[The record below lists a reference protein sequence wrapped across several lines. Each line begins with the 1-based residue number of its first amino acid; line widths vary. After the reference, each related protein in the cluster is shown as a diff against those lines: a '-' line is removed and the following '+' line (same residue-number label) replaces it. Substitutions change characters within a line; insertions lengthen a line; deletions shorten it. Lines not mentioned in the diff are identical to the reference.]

1 MTDEEYVVYTHDEYG
16 VDREFV
22 ISDIEQF
29 FKNQENLPKFVEEMQ
44 EKLGLQ
50 KDLKYG
56 IENNFLVCN
65 DKETGEDIS
74 EMQLEYLGVAIE
86 SNIKVIRKAREFL
99 GMSPEPEPK
108 PSKLSFEFMKKN
120 RNFN

>member
-108 PSKLSFEFMKKN
+108 PSKLSFEFMKRN

>member
-74 EMQLEYLGVAIE
+74 EMQLEYLGTAIE

-108 PSKLSFEFMKKN
+108 PSKLSFEFMKRN